1 MRSENILSADI
12 LDLIFENRNKSY
24 GAYMLRKNYNSRLVK
39 SLLLTF
45 LAVGI
50 GLLFTQLFKE
60 RRAREY
66 TIADAG
72 YIKLLPEV
80 IAEKQV
86 VPKPPAPTKQAA
98 KKRSTEQWVSNVV
111 ITREETRVSKLSKNL
126 DSAVIGSSTREVPS
140 PGGQLVTEP
149 GIVESGTGT
158 NPEAVKVVDK
168 EIPRLTAE
176 LMPAFP
182 GGMEALRKFLERNLR
197 NPEDV
202 EPGTVI
208 AVKIRVI
215 VGYDGKLKGFQIIED
230 GGEPFNNEVLRV
242 LKKMPEWIPG
252 KSDGEKVSVYYTIP
266 VKFTSA
272 E

>member
-1 MRSENILSADI
+1 
-12 LDLIFENRNKSY
+12 
-24 GAYMLRKNYNSRLVK
+24 
-39 SLLLTF
+39 
-45 LAVGI
+45 
-50 GLLFTQLFKE
+50 
-60 RRAREY
+60 
-66 TIADAG
+66 
-72 YIKLLPEV
+72 
-80 IAEKQV
+80 
-86 VPKPPAPTKQAA
+86 
-98 KKRSTEQWVSNVV
+98 
-111 ITREETRVSKLSKNL
+111 
-126 DSAVIGSSTREVPS
+126 
-140 PGGQLVTEP
+140 
-149 GIVESGTGT
+149 VESGTGT

-202 EPGTVI
+202 EPGTVL
-208 AVKIRVI
+208 AVKIRFI